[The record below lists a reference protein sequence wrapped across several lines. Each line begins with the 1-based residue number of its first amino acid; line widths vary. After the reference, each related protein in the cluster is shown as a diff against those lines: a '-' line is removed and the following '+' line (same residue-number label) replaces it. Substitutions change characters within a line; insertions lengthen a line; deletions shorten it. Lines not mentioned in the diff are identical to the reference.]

1 MSAVN
6 IEPYLRAR
14 AAAGP
19 SFRSDGARM
28 AYRSNESGVTQ
39 LWELD
44 LQSRTASQRTDGD
57 RVMFAEYSPAG
68 DALVYGTDSGGNERC
83 QLHFRASDEAA
94 VLPLTNN
101 PEVIYNWGGWSPDG
115 RAIAYSANER
125 DQAYLRRLCQNRSR
139 RSAHASTPARWQQ
152 LRGCLVARWQLVD
165 RQSADESG
173 EQRSLSDSARR

>member
-1 MSAVN
+1 MSVVN

-19 SFRSDGARM
+19 FRSDGARM

-68 DALVYGTDSGGNERC
+68 DALIYGTDSGGNERC
-83 QLHFRASDEAA
+83 QLYFRASDEAA

-115 RAIAYSANER
+115 RALAYSANER
-125 DQAYLRRLCQNRSR
+125 DQAYFDVYVRGVPDGQPTEYF
-139 RSAHASTPARWQQ
+139 STMATTTWLPGRQIAAR
-152 LRGCLVARWQLVD
+152 
-165 RQSADESG
+165 
-173 EQRSLSDSARR
+173 